1 MQNLPIE
8 SKSFSE
14 DTTLSR
20 QLGLPSA
27 IAIVISRIIGSGI
40 FRTPGPIMALVGST
54 LLFGS
59 VWIIGAVITIFAAIC
74 YAELVAMMP
83 RSGGPYVYLKEAYG
97 PLIAFLRGW
106 AMFFVSET
114 GAIAAVAL
122 VFAEYTVASI
132 TLVSGVV
139 LSHAVVVMLALLV
152 IVFHTFI
159 NCFGVKLSGVVQIII
174 SSSKI
179 VALGYI
185 VVACFTNN
193 GNIQNFYHPLV
204 PESFTLAHILGI
216 GAALRYAFFAF
227 SGWEGATYVAEEVK
241 NPRKNLPLSLLVG
254 IACVLILY
262 ASTNAAY
269 LFQVPVQYFS
279 QSKWIAVDALQN
291 ALGAIGALIV
301 AYAVI
306 INTFGNVGTQIMVKA
321 RTWHAMASD
330 NLFFKVCSTVH
341 PKYKTPN
348 NAIIVQGIWACILV
362 IFASMYKDS
371 YKAVIDYF
379 SATGTIFNILT
390 LGSVIV
396 LRKKYPGIVRPFKAW
411 GYPVTVI
418 LVISFYVVYLVITL
432 ITAFAPSLLG
442 IIFTLSGLL
451 YYWYKSAGKSKNEA
465 PY

>member
-114 GAIAAVAL
+114 GAITAVAL

-185 VVACFTNN
+185 VVA
-193 GNIQNFYHPLV
+193 
-204 PESFTLAHILGI
+204 
-216 GAALRYAFFAF
+216 
-227 SGWEGATYVAEEVK
+227 
-241 NPRKNLPLSLLVG
+241 
-254 IACVLILY
+254 
-262 ASTNAAY
+262 
-269 LFQVPVQYFS
+269 
-279 QSKWIAVDALQN
+279 
-291 ALGAIGALIV
+291 
-301 AYAVI
+301 
-306 INTFGNVGTQIMVKA
+306 
-321 RTWHAMASD
+321 
-330 NLFFKVCSTVH
+330 
-341 PKYKTPN
+341 
-348 NAIIVQGIWACILV
+348 
-362 IFASMYKDS
+362 
-371 YKAVIDYF
+371 
-379 SATGTIFNILT
+379 
-390 LGSVIV
+390 
-396 LRKKYPGIVRPFKAW
+396 
-411 GYPVTVI
+411 
-418 LVISFYVVYLVITL
+418 
-432 ITAFAPSLLG
+432 
-442 IIFTLSGLL
+442 
-451 YYWYKSAGKSKNEA
+451 
-465 PY
+465 